1 VLGAQCP
8 SKSISPLEA
17 HVGYVLSAAF
27 IVLVICVVV
36 GAMHVRHENRIA
48 ERPPRPAMRRRA
60 VRRAAPADRCRCG
73 GTVRR
78 IPDPSGDLL
87 GCTGC
92 HRKWTM
98 DGHRITRIIRR

>member
-1 VLGAQCP
+1 MGFV
-8 SKSISPLEA
+8 I
-17 HVGYVLSAAF
+17 SAAF
-27 IVLVICVVV
+27 VVLVVCVVAA
-36 GAMHVRHENRIA
+36 AMHVRHETRIA
-48 ERPPRPAMRRRA
+48 EQPPRPAVRRRVA
-60 VRRAAPADRCRCG
+60 RRTAPADRCRCG
-73 GTVRR
+73 GTVRT